1 MSQTNKPR
9 VLVTREIPEAGLA
22 ILREAC
28 EVTVFSSERQPTREE
43 LLALLPNYDGL
54 LSMLIDILDRPML
67 EKVPH
72 LRVISNYAVGYN
84 NIDIQ
89 AATEL
94 GIPVTNTPGVLTNA
108 TADIAWALL
117 MAVTRRIVE
126 GDAYVRQGKWVGW
139 SPDLLL
145 GMELGGKTIG
155 IVGAGRIG
163 LAVAKRARAFDM
175 NVKYYNRRRL
185 DEETEREYSLNY
197 VDLDTLVRTSDVIS
211 LNLPY
216 NQESHHLFNAD
227 LLSRMKP
234 TAYLINTA
242 RGAIVDEAAL
252 VEALKKRQ
260 LAGAGLDVFE
270 NEPSVH
276 PGFLELDNVV
286 LVPHLGSSTRET
298 RDNMAILAAEN
309 LVRALQGQ
317 RPHSLVN
324 PEVYS

>member
-1 MSQTNKPR
+1 MADTKPR
-9 VLVTREIPEAGLA
+9 VLVTREIPEAGLR
-22 ILREAC
+22 ILRESC

-43 LLALLPNYDGL
+43 LLDLLPNFDGL
-54 LSMLIDILDRPML
+54 LSMLIDSLDRPLL

-89 AATEL
+89 AATQL

-126 GDAYVRQGKWVGW
+126 GDTYIRQGQWVGW
-139 SPDLLL
+139 SPNLLL
-145 GMELGGKTIG
+145 GMELSGKTMG

-175 NVKYYNRRRL
+175 NVTYSNRRRL
-185 DEETEREYSLNY
+185 DEAVEREYGLTY

-216 NQESHHLFNAD
+216 NAESHHLFNAD

-242 RGAIVDEAAL
+242 RGPIVDEAAL
-252 VEALKKRQ
+252 VEALKKGQ

-276 PGFLELDNVV
+276 PGLLELSNVV
-286 LVPHLGSSTRET
+286 MVPHVGSSTRET

-309 LVRALQGQ
+309 LVRVLQGN

-324 PEVYS
+324 EEVFS